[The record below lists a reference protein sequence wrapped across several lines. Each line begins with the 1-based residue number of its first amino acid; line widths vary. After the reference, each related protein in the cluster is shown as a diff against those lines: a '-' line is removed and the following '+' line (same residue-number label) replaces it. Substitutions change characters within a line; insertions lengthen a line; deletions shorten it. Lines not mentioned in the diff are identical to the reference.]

1 MSRVPTGR
9 GLAGGAGGDPQSDR
23 SEALNLSTDLA
34 GRVLVGP
41 HAGELITR
49 IQNHRGEWQFARG
62 WKHAESLAYRDGSRI
77 RFIIGGNRGAR
88 SEADESLT
96 RIAIDLAGAD
106 RSIDEIPGTL
116 ARVGAMTGSSRVCIF
131 TAEDGGAGSLS
142 NSHEWCAEG
151 ERPLIHRSQEVDAS
165 QLEPIMTRFE
175 QKPWNFVDGT
185 AGEDGGAHSWLDWR
199 STQAILSVA
208 VFDHGILRGL
218 TCYEGI
224 DRDHGE
230 VVEDLRLIAILL
242 MQAIGEAKIERE
254 LRKTDEL
261 FQLLRNSTGDVVFD
275 SDLSFVGAGAPSD
288 GAGSNLDDWD
298 GKRRFTGEE
307 WFSIIHPEDVESVR
321 RAVEAIFADRERNSF
336 SIEYRARRRD
346 GSYIHLL
353 DRGEVIRD
361 DAGNPIRVIGLS
373 TDVSERV
380 IAWQRLRESDRR
392 FRAVIENVSEV
403 ILVLNGDGFVE
414 YASPSSRPVLGYEP
428 SIIEGSSIFDNVHT
442 EDAER
447 LRAILSR
454 EAECGD
460 ISSMATFR
468 YRHTLGNWILLE
480 STATTLRRDAQM
492 QGSVLVCRDVT
503 ERRRAERQIEQSTR
517 LTSLGHLASSLAH
530 EFNNVLMGA
539 RPYIDVIRL
548 TSDPGVVENAID
560 RIEAAID
567 RGRSISERIV
577 SFAQPADTVVEAI
590 ALGPWIRSVE
600 KELRDLLPP
609 TVALDLQGPEEGIY
623 VSADPVG
630 LQQVLVNVI
639 INARDATGGRGRITI
654 EWNGASE
661 RRKYSRLAL
670 VPADHAV
677 IEIHDTGSNH
687 SRLPD
692 QPIDWSAGMEQ
703 SAPALGLTV
712 VRQLLSAQGGSIEID
727 RSDRGTSYFLILRT
741 AQSART
747 AEAGSIAENETG
759 RRILLVEDDEV
770 VASGI
775 SAVLQ
780 LEGQQVEAVSTGKA
794 AIEHIREYGVPDVVI
809 LDIGLPDISGVEV
822 FGRLRTRHPH
832 LPVIFSSGHGR
843 RKELEPLLAQPEV
856 AFLQKPYDARTLM
869 ETVER
874 IVGVG

>member
-1 MSRVPTGR
+1 MSRRADGTVSRAEEGV
-9 GLAGGAGGDPQSDR
+9 DPMSDHG
-23 SEALNLSTDLA
+23 EALNLSTDLA
-34 GRVLVGP
+34 GRVLTGP
-41 HAGELITR
+41 DAGALITG
-49 IQNHRGEWQFARG
+49 IQNDEGEWQFARG
-62 WKHAESLAYRDGSRI
+62 WQLAEVLSYRDGSRI
-77 RFIIGGNRGAR
+77 RFIVGKENGTA
-88 SEADESLT
+88 STEADESLT

-106 RSIDEIPGTL
+106 RGIDEIPGML

-131 TAEDGGAGSLS
+131 TAEDGDAGTWS

-151 ERPLIHRSQEVDAS
+151 ERPLIHLSQEVAAS
-165 QLEPIMTRFE
+165 RFESITTRFE
-175 QKPWNFVDGT
+175 QKPWNFVDRT
-185 AGEDGGAHSWLDWR
+185 VEEDGAIQSWLESR
-199 STQAILSVA
+199 STQTILSVP
-208 VFDHGILRGL
+208 VFHHGALRGL

-224 DRDHGE
+224 DWDHGD
-230 VVEDLRLIAILL
+230 VVEKLRLISILL
-242 MQAIGEAKIERE
+242 MQAIGRSRTEKE
-254 LRKTDEL
+254 LRETDEL
-261 FQLLRNSTGDVVFD
+261 FHLLRNATGDVVFD
-275 SDLSFVGAGAPSD
+275 RDLRVDAREPSD
-288 GAGSNLDDWD
+288 AAGSNPDDSD
-298 GKRRFTGEE
+298 GERRFAGEA
-307 WFSIIHPEDVESVR
+307 WFSVIHPADVDGVR
-321 RAVEAIFADRERNSF
+321 KQVEAIFADRERDSF

-346 GSYIHLL
+346 GGHIHVL

-361 DAGNPIRVIGLS
+361 DHGNPIRVIGLS

-380 IAWQRLRESDRR
+380 IAWQRVKESEER

-403 ILVLNGDGFVE
+403 ILVLNGDDFVE

-428 SIIEGSSIFDNVHT
+428 SILEGTGIFDNVHT

-447 LRAILSR
+447 LRNILSR
-454 EAECGD
+454 EAEGGD
-460 ISSMATFR
+460 ISGMATFR

-480 STATTLRRDAQM
+480 STATTLKRDAQAH
-492 QGSVLVCRDVT
+492 GSVLVCRDVT

-539 RPYIDVIRL
+539 RPYVDVIRR
-548 TSDPGVVENAID
+548 TSDPGVVENAVD

-577 SFAQPADTVVEAI
+577 SFAQPASTVVEAI

-600 KELRDLLPP
+600 KDIRDLLPP
-609 TVALDLQGPEEGIY
+609 TVALDLEGPEEGIY

-630 LQQVLVNVI
+630 LHQALVNLV
-639 INARDATGGRGRITI
+639 INARDATGGRGRIAI

-661 RRKYSRLAL
+661 TKKYSSLAL

-677 IEIHDTGSNH
+677 IEIRDTGGIH
-687 SRLPD
+687 SGLPD
-692 QPIDWSAGMEQ
+692 QPMEWSVGMEQ
-703 SAPALGLTV
+703 APALGLTV

-741 AQSART
+741 AQSARM
-747 AEAGSIAENETG
+747 AEASSIAENEPG

-775 SAVLQ
+775 SAVLE
-780 LEGQQVEAVSTGKA
+780 LEGQQVEVVSTGRA

-832 LPVIFSSGHGR
+832 LPVIFSSGHSR
-843 RKELEPLLAQPEV
+843 RKELEPLLTQPEV

-874 IVGVG
+874 IVGVQ

>member
-1 MSRVPTGR
+1 MSDHG
-9 GLAGGAGGDPQSDR
+9 
-23 SEALNLSTDLA
+23 EALNLSTDLA

-49 IQNHRGEWQFARG
+49 IQNDAGEWQFARG
-62 WKHAESLAYRDGSRI
+62 WKHAECLAYRDRSRI
-77 RFIIGGNRGAR
+77 RFIVGEENGGAS

-96 RIAIDLAGAD
+96 RIAIDLACAD
-106 RSIDEIPGTL
+106 RGIDEIPGTL

-131 TAEDGGAGSLS
+131 TAEDGDAGSWS
-142 NSHEWCAEG
+142 NSHEWCAAG
-151 ERPLIHRSQEVDAS
+151 ERPMIHLSQDVAAS
-165 QLEPIMTRFE
+165 RLEPITTQFE
-175 QKPWNFVDGT
+175 QKPWNFVGGT
-185 AGEDGGAHSWLDWR
+185 VGEDGAAQSWLESR
-199 STQAILSVA
+199 STLAILSVA
-208 VFDHGILRGL
+208 VFHNGTLRGF

-224 DRDHGE
+224 DRDHGD

-242 MQAIGEAKIERE
+242 MQAVGRSKTESE

-261 FQLLRNSTGDVVFD
+261 FQLLRNATGDIVFD
-275 SDLSFVGAGAPSD
+275 RDLRFVDGREPSDVVPSDL
-288 GAGSNLDDWD
+288 DDSHGEW
-298 GKRRFTGEE
+298 RFTGEE
-307 WFSIIHPEDVESVR
+307 WFSIIHPADVDGVR
-321 RAVEAIFADRERNSF
+321 RQVEAILADRERDSF
-336 SIEYRARRRD
+336 SIEYRARRGD
-346 GSYIHLL
+346 GYIHLL

-361 DAGNPIRVIGLS
+361 DDGKPIRVIGLS

-380 IAWQRLRESDRR
+380 IAWQRVRESERR

-428 SIIEGSSIFDNVHT
+428 STLEGTLIFDNVHT
-442 EDAER
+442 EDAEW
-447 LRAILSR
+447 LRTILSR
-454 EAECGD
+454 ETEGGD
-460 ISSMATFR
+460 ISGMATVR

-480 STATTLRRDAQM
+480 STATTLKRDAQM
-492 QGSVLVCRDVT
+492 HGSVLVCRDVT
-503 ERRRAERQIEQSTR
+503 KRRRAERQIEQSTR

-539 RPYIDVIRL
+539 RPYVDVIRR
-548 TSDPGVVENAID
+548 TSDPGVVENAVG

-577 SFAQPADTVVEAI
+577 SFAQPASTVVEAI
-590 ALGPWIRSVE
+590 ALGPWIRSVG
-600 KELRDLLPP
+600 KDLRELLPP
-609 TVALDLQGPEEGIY
+609 TVALDLEGPEEGIY

-630 LQQVLVNVI
+630 LHQALVNLV

-661 RRKYSRLAL
+661 TKKYSSLAL
-670 VPADHAV
+670 IPADHAV
-677 IEIHDTGSNH
+677 IEIYDTGGAH
-687 SRLPD
+687 SGLPD
-692 QPIDWSAGMEQ
+692 QPTEWSVGTEQ
-703 SAPALGLTV
+703 APALGLTV
-712 VRQLLSAQGGSIEID
+712 VRQLLSAQGGSVEID
-727 RSDRGTSYFLILRT
+727 RSDRGTSYFLILRR

-747 AEAGSIAENETG
+747 AEASPIAEKPR
-759 RRILLVEDDEV
+759 RRILLVEDDEI

-775 SAVLQ
+775 SAVLE
-780 LEGQQVEAVSTGKA
+780 LEGQQVELVSTGRA

-822 FGRLRTRHPH
+822 FGRLRTRHRH

-843 RKELEPLLAQPEV
+843 RKELEPLLTQPEV